1 MKQNIITNIRSPIV
15 YKQKE
20 LNAIIR
26 DAKKGDGKDIVE
38 LFKENYGDT
47 YYKKS
52 FYDPKTWD
60 KMIESDKYY
69 PIVAEY
75 KGKVIGQFLLSL
87 NDEYNGE
94 IGAVVV
100 HPDFKGRGL
109 MNKMFDYLIKKAES
123 LGLYAIYGEAIMFH
137 PFSQKANLKHGMIE
151 TALQLG
157 EVASYIAQKDIK
169 FEKRTAT
176 LVGYKLFKTTPKSL
190 YIPKIYEKIIKD
202 RYKKAKIKLKK
213 TAIKPIRK
221 KLNLWE
227 NRLLKIAGIVIDG
240 KIKNFENRFNLLF
253 SRAKIN
259 ADMIYADINLETKE
273 VDEIVEFLNRKRFF
287 YSGVLFYRYGGKDY
301 LRLQFENTHNVE
313 EKYNVCYSNY
323 CKFLSKYVLRDKKRV
338 KRLSLKD

>member
-1 MKQNIITNIRSPIV
+1 MNQNIITNIRSPIV

-20 LNAIIR
+20 LNAVIR
-26 DAKKGDGKDIVE
+26 DIKTGDGRDIVE
-38 LFKENYGDT
+38 LFRENYGDT
-47 YYKKS
+47 YYKKN
-52 FYDPKTWD
+52 FYNPSTWEEMA
-60 KMIESDKYY
+60 KSNKYY

-75 KGKVIGQFLLSL
+75 EGRVIGQFLLTL
-87 NDEYNGE
+87 NDKYNGE

-109 MNKMFDYLIKKAES
+109 MNKMFDYLIQKAKS
-123 LGLYAIYGEAIMFH
+123 LGLFAIYGEAIMFH

-157 EVASYIAQKDIK
+157 EVASFIAQKEIK
-169 FEKRTAT
+169 FEKRTGT

-190 YIPKIYEKIIKD
+190 YIPKIYEKIIKN
-202 RYKKAKIKLKK
+202 RYKKAGIKLKK
-213 TAIKPIRK
+213 TSIKPIRQK
-221 KLNLWE
+221 IKLWE
-227 NRLLKIAGIVIDG
+227 NRLLKIAGIIIDG

-253 SRAKIN
+253 SRAKVS
-259 ADMIYADINLETKE
+259 AEMIYADINLQTKE
-273 VDEIVEFLNRKRFF
+273 VDEIVKFLNKKRFF

-313 EKYNVCYSNY
+313 EKYNVCYSEY

-338 KRLSLKD
+338 SRL

>member
-1 MKQNIITNIRSPIV
+1 MNIITNIRSPLV

-26 DAKKGDGKDIVE
+26 DIKIGDGKDIVE

-52 FYDPKTWD
+52 FYNEKTWD
-60 KMIESDKYY
+60 EMTKSPKYY

-75 KGKVIGQFLLSL
+75 EGKVIGQFLLTL
-87 NDEYNGE
+87 NDKYNGE

-123 LGLYAIYGEAIMFH
+123 LNLYAIYGEAIMFH

-151 TALQLG
+151 SALQLG
-157 EVASYIAQKDIK
+157 EVASFIAQKDIK
-169 FEKRTAT
+169 FEKRTGT
-176 LVGYKLFKTTPKSL
+176 LVGYKIFRKTPKSL
-190 YIPKIYEKIIKD
+190 YIPKIYKKVIKD

-213 TAIKPIRK
+213 TNIKPIRK
-221 KLNLWE
+221 KLSLWE

-240 KIKNFENRFNLLF
+240 KVKNFENRFNLLF

-259 ADMIYADINLETKE
+259 AEMIYADINLQTKE
-273 VDEIVEFLNRKRFF
+273 VDEIVRFLNKSRFF
-287 YSGVLFYRYGGKDY
+287 YSGVLFFRYEGKDY

-313 EKYNVCYSNY
+313 ERYNVCYSDY
-323 CKFLSKYVLRDKKRV
+323 CKFLQKYVLKDKKRV
-338 KRLSLKD
+338 SHL

>member
-1 MKQNIITNIRSPIV
+1 MNQNIITNIRSPIV

-26 DAKKGDGKDIVE
+26 DAKIGDGKDIVE
-38 LFKENYGDT
+38 LFRENYGNT
-47 YYKKS
+47 YYKKN
-52 FYDPKTWD
+52 FYNPFTWD
-60 KMIESDKYY
+60 EMAKSNKYY

-75 KGKVIGQFLLSL
+75 EGRVVGQFLLTL
-87 NDEYNGE
+87 NDKYNGE

-109 MNKMFDYLIKKAES
+109 MNKMFDYLIEKAKS

-151 TALQLG
+151 SALQLG
-157 EVASYIAQKDIK
+157 EVASFIAQKEIK

-176 LVGYKLFKTTPKSL
+176 LVAYKLFKTTAKSL

-202 RYKKAKIKLKK
+202 RYKRVGIKLKK
-213 TAIKPIRK
+213 TTIKPLRK
-221 KLNLWE
+221 KLDLWE

-240 KIKNFENRFNLLF
+240 KVKNFENRFNLLL
-253 SRAKIN
+253 SRAKVN
-259 ADMIYADINLETKE
+259 AEMIYADINLETKE
-273 VDEIVEFLNRKRFF
+273 VDEIVEFLNKKRFF
-287 YSGVLFYRYGGKDY
+287 YSGILFYRYGGKDY

-313 EKYNVCYSNY
+313 EKYNVCYSDY
-323 CKFLSKYVLRDKKRV
+323 CKFLSKFVLRDKKRV
-338 KRLSLKD
+338 NRL

>member
-1 MKQNIITNIRSPIV
+1 MNQNIITNIRSSIV
-15 YKQKE
+15 YKQKS
-20 LNAIIR
+20 LDAVIR
-26 DAKKGDGKDIVE
+26 DIKTGDGKDIVE
-38 LFKENYGDT
+38 LFRENYGDT

-52 FYDPKTWD
+52 FYNPKTWD
-60 KMIESDKYY
+60 EMAKSSKYY

-75 KGKVIGQFLLSL
+75 EGKVIGQFLLTL
-87 NDEYNGE
+87 NDKYNGE

-109 MNKMFDYLIKKAES
+109 MNKMFEYLIQKAKS
-123 LGLYAIYGEAIMFH
+123 LGLFAIYGEAIMFH

-157 EVASYIAQKDIK
+157 EVASFIAQKEIK
-169 FEKRTAT
+169 FEKRTGT

-190 YIPKIYEKIIKD
+190 YIPKIYEKVIKN
-202 RYKKAKIKLKK
+202 RYKKAGIKLKK
-213 TAIKPIRK
+213 TAIKPVRK
-221 KLNLWE
+221 KIELWE

-253 SRAKIN
+253 SRAKVS
-259 ADMIYADINLETKE
+259 AEMIYADINLQTKE
-273 VDEIVEFLNRKRFF
+273 VNEIVKFLNKKRFF

-313 EKYNVCYSNY
+313 ERYNVCYSDY

-338 KRLSLKD
+338 SRL

>member
-1 MKQNIITNIRSPIV
+1 MNKNIITNIRSPIV

-26 DAKKGDGKDIVE
+26 DIKKGDGEDIVE
-38 LFKENYGDT
+38 LFRENYGDT
-47 YYKKS
+47 YYKKK
-52 FYDPKTWD
+52 FYNPSTWD
-60 KMIESDKYY
+60 EMAESKKYY

-75 KGKVIGQFLLSL
+75 NGKVIGQFLLTL
-87 NDEYNGE
+87 NDRYNGE

-109 MNKMFDYLIKKAES
+109 MNKMFDYLIQKAKS
-123 LGLYAIYGEAIMFH
+123 LGLYTIYGEAIMFH

-151 TALQLG
+151 SALQLG
-157 EVASYIAQKDIK
+157 EVASFIAQKEIK

-176 LVGYKLFKTTPKSL
+176 LVAYKLFKKTPKSL
-190 YIPKIYEKIIKD
+190 YIPKIYKKIIID
-202 RYKKAKIKLKK
+202 RYKKAGIKLKK

-221 KLNLWE
+221 KLDLWE

-253 SRAKIN
+253 TRAKIN
-259 ADMIYADINLETKE
+259 AEMIYADINLESKDI
-273 VDEIVEFLNRKRFF
+273 DEIVEFLNKKRFF

-313 EKYNVCYSNY
+313 ERYNVCFSEY
-323 CKFLSKYVLRDKKRV
+323 CKFLSKFVLRDKKRV
-338 KRLSLKD
+338 KRL

>member
-1 MKQNIITNIRSPIV
+1 MNKIVTNIRSPLV

-26 DAKKGDGKDIVE
+26 DIKKGDGEDIVE
-38 LFKENYGDT
+38 IFKENYGDT

-52 FYDPKTWD
+52 FYSPLTWD
-60 KMIESDKYY
+60 KMADSKKYY

-75 KGKVIGQFLLSL
+75 NGRVVGEFLLTL
-87 NDEYNGE
+87 NDKYSGE

-109 MNKMFDYLIKKAES
+109 MNKMFEYLIKKAKS

-151 TALQLG
+151 SALQLG
-157 EVASYIAQKDIK
+157 EVASFIAQKDIK

-176 LVGYKLFKTTPKSL
+176 LVGYKLFKKNPKSL
-190 YIPKIYEKIIKD
+190 YIPKIYEKVIKD
-202 RYKKAKIKLKK
+202 RYKKAGIKLKK
-213 TAIKPIRK
+213 TNIKPIRK
-221 KLNLWE
+221 KLSLWE

-240 KIKNFENRFNLLF
+240 KVKNFKNRFNLLF

-273 VDEIVEFLNRKRFF
+273 VDEIVKFLNKKRFF
-287 YSGVLFYRYGGKDY
+287 YSGVLFYRYEGKDY

-313 EKYNVCYSNY
+313 ERYNVCFSDY
-323 CKFLSKYVLRDKKRV
+323 CRFLSKYVINDKKRV
-338 KRLSLKD
+338 NRL

>member
-1 MKQNIITNIRSPIV
+1 MNKNIITNIRSPIV
-15 YKQKE
+15 YKQKG

-26 DAKKGDGKDIVE
+26 DIKIGDGKDIVE

-47 YYKKS
+47 YYKKK
-52 FYDPKTWD
+52 FYDEKTWD
-60 KMIESDKYY
+60 EMVKSHKYY

-75 KGKVIGQFLLSL
+75 EGKVVGQFLLTL

-123 LGLYAIYGEAIMFH
+123 LNLYAIYGEAIMFH

-151 TALQLG
+151 SALQLG
-157 EVASYIAQKDIK
+157 EVASFIAQKEIK
-169 FEKRTAT
+169 FEKRTGT
-176 LVGYKLFKTTPKSL
+176 LVGYKIFKKNAKSL

-202 RYKKAKIKLKK
+202 RYKKAGIKLKK
-213 TAIKPIRK
+213 TNIKAIRRK
-221 KLNLWE
+221 LSLWE
-227 NRLLKIAGIVIDG
+227 NKLLKIAGIVIDG

-259 ADMIYADINLETKE
+259 AEMIYADINLQTKE
-273 VDEIVEFLNRKRFF
+273 VDEIVEYLNKKKFF
-287 YSGVLFYRYGGKDY
+287 YSGVLFFRYEGKDY

-313 EKYNVCYSNY
+313 ERYNVCYSDY
-323 CKFLSKYVLRDKKRV
+323 CKFLQKYVLKDKKRV
-338 KRLSLKD
+338 SHL

>member
-1 MKQNIITNIRSPIV
+1 MNQNIITNIRSPIV
-15 YKQKE
+15 YKQKS
-20 LNAIIR
+20 LDAVIR
-26 DAKKGDGKDIVE
+26 DIKEGDGKDIVE

-60 KMIESDKYY
+60 EMAKSNKYY

-75 KGKVIGQFLLSL
+75 KGKVIGQFLLTL

-109 MNKMFDYLIKKAES
+109 MNKMFNYLIQKAES
-123 LGLYAIYGEAIMFH
+123 LGLWAIYGEAIMFH

-151 TALQLG
+151 SALQLG
-157 EVASYIAQKDIK
+157 EVASFIAQKEIK

-176 LVGYKLFKTTPKSL
+176 LVGYKLFKTDARSL
-190 YIPKIYEKIIKD
+190 YIPKIYEKIIKE
-202 RYKKAKIKLKK
+202 RYKKAGIKLKK
-213 TAIKPIRK
+213 TVIKPIK
-221 KLNLWE
+221 KNLDLWE
-227 NRLLKIAGIVIDG
+227 NRLLKVAGIVIDG
-240 KIKNFENRFNLLF
+240 KIKNFSNRFNLLF
-253 SRAKIN
+253 SKAKIN
-259 ADMIYADINLETKE
+259 SEMIYADINLETKE
-273 VDEIVEFLNRKRFF
+273 INEIVKFLNKKRFF

-313 EKYNVCYSNY
+313 EKYNVCFSEY
-323 CKFLSKYVLRDKKRV
+323 CIFLSKFVINDKRRV
-338 KRLSLKD
+338 SRL